1 MWLRLKDLDR
11 DAPRRKLRWIG
22 FIAFL
27 SVGLFGVAA
36 RAADAPP
43 ISPPTTDAA
52 AAPAADMNMHS
63 AGWLERIIVDLE
75 REASSDISMLP
86 DTPSALG
93 REWRSFDRGG
103 SAVGGRAAPGWGV
116 AAACIGLFAGRLAG
130 RALRRRSP
138 RGIRRGSLSRCAGS
152 MHGLS
157 SARVVRSKR

>member
-36 RAADAPP
+36 RTADAPP

-86 DTPSALG
+86 DTPSATN
-93 REWRSFDRGG
+93 RSTLNPCRLSRVYSGSSTASSSEINSTASRDRG
-103 SAVGGRAAPGWGV
+103 
-116 AAACIGLFAGRLAG
+116 
-130 RALRRRSP
+130 
-138 RGIRRGSLSRCAGS
+138 
-152 MHGLS
+152 S
-157 SARVVRSKR
+157 SAETTAAKPP

>member
-11 DAPRRKLRWIG
+11 DATRRKLRQIG
-22 FIAFL
+22 FILFLSLAFL
-27 SVGLFGVAA
+27 GATG

-43 ISPPTTDAA
+43 ISSPTTDAA

-93 REWRSFDRGG
+93 REWRSFDRDG
-103 SAVGGRAAPGWGV
+103 SAVGALVALGWVV
-116 AAACIGLFAGRLAG
+116 AAACI
-130 RALRRRSP
+130 AL
-138 RGIRRGSLSRCAGS
+138 
-152 MHGLS
+152 
-157 SARVVRSKR
+157 